1 MIGTLGSAPR
11 GMGWSSYQR
20 YGSGVEALLGELSP
34 IRALVALER
43 LMVGG
48 DERIAALR
56 ALLLAHGMCLDGGDE
71 SIRRMNQWF
80 VRHVEGSRPERRLL
94 PVWYSVVNDVALYLG
109 HLLVSRT
116 RTLRWLFDIEN
127 GILRYPAAGL
137 TDRGART
144 YVHPG
149 LIIAFPIGAD
159 RHYRLHLDE
168 MVAGY
173 GHAVLAGHHVD
184 PDYFLNLLLAGVL
197 AV

>member
-1 MIGTLGSAPR
+1 MIETLDSGPR
-11 GMGWSSYQR
+11 GSGWSSYQR

-43 LMVGG
+43 LMLGC

-56 ALLLAHGMCLDGGDE
+56 ALLVAHDIRLDGSDE
-71 SIRRMNQWF
+71 SIRRLNQWF
-80 VRHVEGSRPERRLL
+80 VRNLEGNRQQRRLL
-94 PVWYSVVNDVALYLG
+94 PVWYSVTNDVALFLG
-109 HLLVSRT
+109 QLLIGRT
-116 RTLRWLFDIEN
+116 RTLRWLFQIDN
-127 GILRYPAAGL
+127 GSLQYPARGL

-149 LIIAFPIGAD
+149 LIIAFPVGSD

-168 MVAGY
+168 MVASY